1 MANTNQIIQIALHS
15 EKGRAQCRIMPD
27 ASFQF
32 ESLISYNILPYV
44 ISYVGNLYYTLSR
57 TSFAHQILLE
67 NVWTFLGPVQHTTWQ
82 HSSRHGLFLTDPG
95 MWGRSM
101 RLSMRSKALPTNM
114 KTYLRYTVI
123 LLGKEPHFGNC
134 SIGFALDLVCSLNQK
149 RSIKD
154 WPPKKMSRKA
164 QRVLAPRLGRAQ
176 PYTRCKANAR
186 CKAAH
191 HQPDQTHLV
200 EHKSGLWCSKT
211 VLVRINLV
219 WNGYL
224 FIGGKKYH

>member
-1 MANTNQIIQIALHS
+1 MANTNQIALHS

-32 ESLISYNILPYV
+32 ESLISYHILPYV

-123 LLGKEPHFGNC
+123 HGDTPREGTSLWQLFNWLCFGFGLLP
-134 SIGFALDLVCSLNQK
+134 Q
-149 RSIKD
+149 
-154 WPPKKMSRKA
+154 PKKVH
-164 QRVLAPRLGRAQ
+164 QRLTTEKDVKKGTAGAS
-176 PYTRCKANAR
+176 A
-186 CKAAH
+186 
-191 HQPDQTHLV
+191 
-200 EHKSGLWCSKT
+200 KT
-211 VLVRINLV
+211 WQSTAIHEMQ
-219 WNGYL
+219 GQCEM
-224 FIGGKKYH
+224 